1 LASDFAMRSIDEID
15 NHVHEVLSYV
25 LLFNEMLEE
34 FNTINITQPIYHDP
48 LFNVY
53 TDILR

>member
-1 LASDFAMRSIDEID
+1 MASDFAMRSIDEID